1 VRCKTPLQADK
12 ILAAAARL
20 FASHRFHEARMEDVA
35 ALAEVGKGT
44 LYRYFKDK
52 EELYLA
58 LLARAAE
65 DFQAHLRAALAQAD
79 SPRAKLVAVV
89 RSVLDYF
96 DEHPHV
102 LDLIQHAEAMQKPGQ
117 QLSWQK
123 TRNETTALVLKL
135 FEEGKRASAFAV
147 DDSELAALMLLGGL
161 RSVLRF
167 GSRPRPADQAER
179 IVAGFLNGYGGT
191 NVEADS
197 APPSTSRPSRS
208 EKRAAASDPPSAAV
222 PCLTPVIDGA
232 SSSIHNA

>member
-1 VRCKTPLQADK
+1 VRCKSPLQADK
-12 ILAAAARL
+12 ILDAAARL
-20 FASHRFHEARMEDVA
+20 FASHRFHEARMEDIA

-65 DFQAHLRAALAQAD
+65 DFQAHMQQALANAD
-79 SPRAKLVAVV
+79 TLRAKLVAVIGT
-89 RSVLDYF
+89 VLGYF

-123 TRNETTALVLKL
+123 TRNETTALVLDL
-135 FEEGKRASAFAV
+135 FEAAKRENAFAIE
-147 DDSELAALMLLGGL
+147 DPELAALMLLGGL

-167 GSRPRPADQAER
+167 GSRPRPIDQPER
-179 IVAGFLNGYGGT
+179 IVAGFLNGYGGSHS
-191 NVEADS
+191 ECRS
-197 APPSTSRPSRS
+197 ARK
-208 EKRAAASDPPSAAV
+208 EKRVPRTEPASSVAPLDRQ
-222 PCLTPVIDGA
+222 VIDGA
-232 SSSIHNA
+232 SSSLHNA